1 MVRRYRVPAGV
12 SEGIGPNNYLASL
25 ALFRHLLSEY
35 RKYAKPVR
43 CILDTM
49 PNNLDR
55 FAIHAD
61 DVSRARRFYEKVFG
75 WKFEA
80 WGPPDFYLVTTGT
93 KKDPGVGGLL
103 QKRQEPLTG
112 TGLRA
117 FECTITVEDVNAIA
131 KLVEQ
136 NGGKVTMPKAVI
148 PTVGWIIR
156 FFDTEG
162 NVVCAGQFDANAK

>member
-1 MVRRYRVPAGV
+1 MP
-12 SEGIGPNNYLASL
+12 
-25 ALFRHLLSEY
+25 
-35 RKYAKPVR
+35 R
-43 CILDTM
+43 CILDNM
-49 PNNLDR
+49 PNNIDR

-61 DVSRARRFYEKVFG
+61 DVSRARLFYEKVFG

-80 WGPPDFYLVTTGT
+80 WGPPDFYLITTGT
-93 KKDPGVGGLL
+93 AKDPGVGGLL
-103 QKRQEPLTG
+103 QKRHEPLTG
-112 TGLRA
+112 TGLRG
-117 FECTITVEDVNAIA
+117 FECTVTVEDVNAIA